1 MSDDRRVSEVL
12 YVGLCHYIRSPTEV
26 TIRREVK
33 DMEEAIERIYDTGL
47 IIMNSGSYREGFRF
61 ESSDRDALFWFID
74 HKVITEV
81 FQARIYDSSKH
92 SIILVEDTE
101 TTPGFVRLQL
111 LSPARDKNIASSV
124 ASFNDR
130 KYILGSKWRQIMLT
144 HVRSRKSYSRV
155 KIHGPCTNA

>member
-12 YVGLCHYIRSPTEV
+12 YVGLCHYIGSPTEV

-33 DMEEAIERIYDTGL
+33 DMEEVIERTYEIRKGI

-61 ESSDRDALFWFID
+61 ESSDRDGLFWFID

-81 FQARIYDSSKH
+81 FRSRIYDSFKH

-101 TTPGFVRLQL
+101 TTPGFVKLQL

-124 ASFNDR
+124 A
-130 KYILGSKWRQIMLT
+130 
-144 HVRSRKSYSRV
+144 
-155 KIHGPCTNA
+155 